1 MGKRIERE
9 MNAAFCERAKKP
21 LRRKKELILLMLETL
36 KLFYIEEISC
46 EVQGKVIITIE
57 KMRRINYFM
66 KDKFFSFYFPFSA
79 EVTEEGIRIYDPVSD
94 IEIDNRM
101 LSAMI
106 LILGRYDERT
116 GNIETMYDNYCE
128 DVCEE
133 GMEDIAEKAWETVL
147 RIIAAEPGYIRYD
160 YDEEHA
166 DKRIHP
172 LHHLDVNYSSECT
185 YKIGLPGEVQRE
197 EFLDLLDIRK
207 PCRYLA

>member
-116 GNIETMYDNYCE
+116 GNIETMYDN
-128 DVCEE
+128 
-133 GMEDIAEKAWETVL
+133 
-147 RIIAAEPGYIRYD
+147 
-160 YDEEHA
+160 
-166 DKRIHP
+166 
-172 LHHLDVNYSSECT
+172 
-185 YKIGLPGEVQRE
+185 
-197 EFLDLLDIRK
+197 
-207 PCRYLA
+207 